1 MFILWGKEMKNIFKR
16 LLVFTLLIAVLLPVS
31 NIACAESG
39 RIEGTGNLKVINAK
53 DGLFLSWDKVEGAV
67 SYVVYKY
74 DYANNLFT
82 HEATPEVNY
91 YQDYKTE
98 NGAYYIY
105 RIAYV
110 LEDGVRHP
118 YETGVRFRCL
128 KMPKVILNCTPNSIM
143 VSWNKIPTAT
153 QYRVYRKAPGESS
166 WLCVRVVR
174 NMNTNYVMDYNVK
187 SGGEY
192 IYTVKAFCGN
202 VPGSYNISG
211 VSTHYWA
218 APRVT
223 SKHSPNGVVLNWGKY
238 TNKHTYIID
247 HRSTASPAWKTV
259 GEVYDNSTY
268 TCPYSKIDFGVV
280 NYFRIRLKT
289 TNLVSYSTSLN
300 GIDPSKPMVALTY
313 DDGPLTSVTDSIVS
327 TLKANGGR
335 ATFFVVGNRVNSY
348 KNSMKNAFNAGN
360 EIANHTY
367 SHYILTN
374 YNTKTIQSQI
384 NQTNQAVKNIT
395 GIAPTLV
402 RAPGGSINSTVKANV
417 GYPLIQ
423 WSVDTL
429 DWKYRNA
436 DSVVKSVKNNTK
448 DGSIIL
454 MHDLYASTAQATK
467 TIVPWLKS
475 QGYQM
480 VTVTEL
486 LQIRGYAMNAGEVYY
501 SGYKK

>member
-1 MFILWGKEMKNIFKR
+1 MKNIFKK
-16 LLVFTLLIAVLLPVS
+16 LLAFTLLIAVLLPAT
-31 NIACAESG
+31 NIARAESG
-39 RIEGTGNLKVINAK
+39 RVAGTGNLKVINAK

-74 DYANNLFT
+74 DYAKNLFT
-82 HEATPEVNY
+82 HEATPEINY

-128 KMPKVILNCTPNSIM
+128 KMPKVTLNCTPNSIM
-143 VSWNKIPTAT
+143 VSWNKLPAAT

-211 VSTHYWA
+211 VSTTYWA

-223 SKHSPNGVVLNWGKY
+223 SNHSPNGVVLSWAKY
-238 TNKHTYIID
+238 DNKHTYIID
-247 HRSTASPAWKTV
+247 HRSTASPAWETV
-259 GEVYDNSTY
+259 GEIYDKGIY
-268 TCPYSKIDFGVV
+268 TCPYNIIDFGVV
-280 NYFRIRLKT
+280 NYFRIRLKN
-289 TNLVSYSTSLN
+289 TNLVSYSTSVN
-300 GIDPSKPMVALTY
+300 GIDPVKPMVALTY
-313 DDGPLTSVTDSIVS
+313 DDGPLTSVTNSIVS
-327 TLKANGGR
+327 ILKSNGAR
-335 ATFFVVGNRVNSY
+335 ATFFVVGDRVDSY
-348 KNSMKNAFNAGN
+348 KNSLKNAFNAGN

-367 SHYILTN
+367 GHYILTN
-374 YNTKTIQSQI
+374 YNATTIQSQI
-384 NQTNQAVKNIT
+384 NQTNQAVKKIT
-395 GIAPTLV
+395 GKAPTLV
-402 RAPGGSINSTVKANV
+402 RAPGGSINSTVKSAV
-417 GYPLIQ
+417 KFPLIQ

-436 DSVVKSVKNNTK
+436 DSVVNAVKNNTK

-454 MHDLYASTAQATK
+454 MHDLYESTAEATK

-486 LQIRGYAMNAGEVYY
+486 MQIRGYDMKPGEVYY
-501 SGYKK
+501 NGYKK

>member
-1 MFILWGKEMKNIFKR
+1 MKNIFKR
-16 LLVFTLLIAVLLPVS
+16 LLAVTLLIAVLLPAA
-31 NIACAESG
+31 NIARAESG
-39 RIEGTGNLKVINAK
+39 RVAGTGNLKVINAK
-53 DGLFLSWDKVEGAV
+53 DGLFISWDKVEGAV

-110 LEDGVRHP
+110 LEDGVRYP

-128 KMPKVILNCTPNSIM
+128 KMPRVILNCTPNSIM

-153 QYRVYRKAPGESS
+153 QYRVYRKAQGESS

-174 NMNTNYVMDYNVK
+174 DMNTNYVMDYNVK
-187 SGGEY
+187 NGGKY
-192 IYTVKAFCGN
+192 TYTVKAFCGN

-211 VSTHYWA
+211 VSTDYWR
-218 APRVT
+218 APTVT
-223 SKHSPNGVVLNWGKY
+223 SKHSPSGVVLSWDKY
-238 TNKHTYIID
+238 SNKHTYIID
-247 HRSTASPAWKTV
+247 HRSAVSPSWKTV
-259 GEVYDNSTY
+259 GEVYDKGTY
-268 TCPYSKIDFGVV
+268 TCSFDNIDFGVI
-280 NYFRIRLKT
+280 NYFRIRLKN
-289 TNLVSYSTSLN
+289 TNLVSYSTSVY
-300 GIDPSKPMVALTY
+300 GIDPNKPMVALTY
-313 DDGPLTSVTDSIVS
+313 DDGPLTSVTNSIVS
-327 TLKANGGR
+327 TLKKNGGR
-335 ATFFVVGNRVNSY
+335 ATFFVVGNRVGSY
-348 KNSMKNAFNAGN
+348 KSSLKNAFDAGC
-360 EIANHTY
+360 EIGNHTY
-367 SHYILTN
+367 GHYILTN
-374 YNTKTIQSQI
+374 YKQSTIKSQI
-384 NQTNQAVKNIT
+384 NQTNNAVKKIT
-395 GIAPTLV
+395 GKAPTLV
-402 RAPGGSINSTVKANV
+402 RAPGGSINSTVKSSV
-417 GYPLIQ
+417 EYPLIQ
-423 WSVDTL
+423 WNVDTL

-436 DSVVKSVKNNTK
+436 NSVVSSVKNNVK

-454 MHDLYASTAQATK
+454 MHDLYKSTADATK

-486 LQIRGYAMNAGEVYY
+486 MQIRGHDLNAGQVYY